1 MKTQILSTR
10 VEETFAAEIQ
20 QLANEEGLDKSSFL
34 KKIILSGLQ
43 EYKIGH
49 AVALFNK
56 KKITLSRAAELADIT
71 VYELISLM
79 PDYTM
84 ELHYSPTDFQNDME
98 LEL

>member
-10 VEETFAAEIQ
+10 VEEAFASEIQ

-43 EYKIGH
+43 EYKIEH
-49 AVALFNK
+49 AVELFNK
-56 KKITLSRAAELADIT
+56 KKITLSRAAELADISI
-71 VYELISLM
+71 YELISLM
-79 PDYTM
+79 PDHNM
-84 ELHYSPTDFQNDME
+84 ELHYSTVDLQNDME